1 MYSEK
6 LHYLRSSLVY
16 NLLAYTKVNKLKIV
30 QGSFR
35 QIKES
40 LLLLQSFICEECKS
54 NSSRKKPAPAA
65 VTYRVELNYLR
76 FCSTKQNGERRIN
89 VTEQERYIHSEQS
102 LI

>member
-6 LHYLRSSLVY
+6 LHYLRNSLIY

-40 LLLLQSFICEECKS
+40 LLLLQSFICEE
-54 NSSRKKPAPAA
+54 
-65 VTYRVELNYLR
+65 
-76 FCSTKQNGERRIN
+76 
-89 VTEQERYIHSEQS
+89 
-102 LI
+102 